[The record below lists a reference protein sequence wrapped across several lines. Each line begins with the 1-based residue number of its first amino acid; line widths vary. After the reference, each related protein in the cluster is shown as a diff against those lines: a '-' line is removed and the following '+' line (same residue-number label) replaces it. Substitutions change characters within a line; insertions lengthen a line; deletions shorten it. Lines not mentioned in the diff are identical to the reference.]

1 MIRDMDIGD
10 LDQIMVIEE
19 ICFSADKWQK
29 EDFTYRFEDSRFV
42 NLVDDRDGVV
52 AGYITA
58 FSVLDEMSIDSVAVN
73 PEYRRQGIAK
83 ALIAK
88 AAARKRPSALLLEVR
103 ESNAPAIA
111 LYSSLGFER
120 VGLRKNYYQ
129 LPVENAILMTKSI
142 EQEG

>member
-10 LDQIMVIEE
+10 LDQIMAIEE
-19 ICFSADKWQK
+19 TCFSADKWQK